1 MSRLLLLLIIA
12 ALSTGCDRTPSPRPP
27 HELAASVLQGLL
39 AYPQSSV
46 VSVSSGT
53 DVAQAVFTA
62 PAPVDSVATW
72 YRRTLRLNGWDLQND
87 AVMND
92 SSVSIFAL
100 QGKRPLWITLKSTPG
115 GSGTT
120 YTLIGAELPKDT
132 AVQRSGSTMSSN
144 RIQRR

>member
-1 MSRLLLLLIIA
+1 MSRILPLLMIA
-12 ALSTGCDRTPSPRPP
+12 GLCTGCDRPPPQRPP
-27 HELAASVLQGLL
+27 REFAASVLQGLL

-46 VSVSSGT
+46 VSVTTGT

-72 YRRTLRLNGWDLQND
+72 YRRTLRLNGWELQND

-92 SSVSIFAL
+92 GSVSIFAL

-120 YTLIGAELPKDT
+120 YTLIGAELPKDS
-132 AVQRSGSTMSSN
+132 AAQRSGSTMSSN